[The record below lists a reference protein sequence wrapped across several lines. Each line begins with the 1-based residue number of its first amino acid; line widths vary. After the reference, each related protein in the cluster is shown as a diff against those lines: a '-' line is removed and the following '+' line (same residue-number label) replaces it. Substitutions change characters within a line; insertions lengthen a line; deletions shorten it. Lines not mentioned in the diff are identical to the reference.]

1 MTGQAVAEI
10 VGKTVIALSGAYMGM
25 LLLHKWRETRSRVV
39 LHWTVFFLATVGYLF
54 GVPIILGWGNPATL
68 TRWQYVFSAAAALP
82 GSLAGTILM
91 LPLPAKLA
99 NRLSLYVPLAL
110 FVAVAAL
117 LLTSPVQPTEIS
129 VGHAYSGLF
138 GSLHLATLILA
149 GLFSAVT
156 LVYLAFRFKD
166 ARYVALAVAF
176 LLTTGGL
183 RMMGGRIVSAVLG
196 MVLVVAAYVVFYVV
210 FADLMRT
217 T

>member
-1 MTGQAVAEI
+1 MTGQAVVEM
-10 VGKTVIALSGAYMGM
+10 VGKTVIALSGVYMG
-25 LLLHKWRETRSRVV
+25 LLLLRKWQETRSRVV

-91 LPLPAKLA
+91 LPLPPKLA
-99 NRLSLYVPLAL
+99 DRLSLWVPLGL
-110 FVAVAAL
+110 FVIIAAL
-117 LLTSPVQPTEIS
+117 LLTSPVEPTQIS
-129 VGHAYSGLF
+129 QGHSYSGLF
-138 GSLHLATLILA
+138 GTLHLAVLIVA
-149 GLFSAVT
+149 GLISAGT
-156 LVYLAFRFKD
+156 LLYLASRFRD
-166 ARYVALAVAF
+166 ARYVALSVAF
-176 LLTTGGL
+176 LLTVGGL